1 MTETTEH
8 EQSSSN
14 TLQEETDCKTVDKE
28 TVDVEEAENNKN
40 YNTASVFYDKN
51 EDICHIQTEAAAK
64 SMVGAAVC
72 NEESNTSI
80 PDIAP
85 ALNSIL
91 ETDCGEGISGGT
103 GNRESLAECQS
114 PASILARMCHD
125 AFKFLTR
132 ADELKSTVNTSN
144 SRLNDHREVLSNKIA
159 ECSRSIEHLYRAQA
173 IEYESLC
180 QETDKI
186 RNMETAAD
194 ACAKY
199 AQAATEIN
207 SDEDV
212 DKTLLKDFAEAI
224 CDFLEKERV
233 VCLKM
238 VRMWTN
244 VQADLRIVSKYKV
257 EKVIICIP
265 YPYFS
270 FFNKIN

>member
-8 EQSSSN
+8 EHSSLN

-28 TVDVEEAENNKN
+28 IVDVEEAENDKN

-64 SMVGAAVC
+64 SMVGAAVS

-80 PDIAP
+80 PDISL

-103 GNRESLAECQS
+103 GNRASLAECQS
-114 PASILARMCHD
+114 ATSILERMCHD
-125 AFKFLTR
+125 VFKFLSR
-132 ADELKSTVNTSN
+132 ADELKSTVNTST
-144 SRLNDHREVLSNKIA
+144 SRLNEHREVLSKKITGD
-159 ECSRSIEHLYRAQA
+159 SRNTVSLYYTQA
-173 IEYESLC
+173 LEYKSFC

-194 ACAKY
+194 TCAKY
-199 AQAATEIN
+199 SQAATEMN

-212 DKTLLKDFAEAI
+212 DKTLLKEFAEAI
-224 CDFLEKERV
+224 CDFLEKERE

-238 VRMWTN
+238 VKMWTN
-244 VQADLRIVSKYKV
+244 VQADLIIVSKYKV